1 MVAMKRII
9 TTFLVSMHALL
20 LINGQNFIGMHK
32 DNIADA
38 LKQDYPDFRLD
49 KTNPNSTYNYLKFV
63 DNISEQTILFFLS
76 DDDVCTYVRWIS
88 DYANLNDMNG
98 ILNRKYRKN
107 GENSWIYSQNGK
119 RYTVTLEEEEWYFT
133 VNIRE
138 ESE

>member
-1 MVAMKRII
+1 MVAMKKTIM
-9 TTFLVSMHALL
+9 TFIVFMHALL
-20 LINGQNFIGMHK
+20 FCSGQNFIGMHK

-49 KTNPNSTYNYLKFV
+49 NTNVNDTYNYLKFV

-88 DYANLNDMNG
+88 DYANLNDMTG
-98 ILNRKYRKN
+98 MLNQKYRKN
-107 GENSWIYSQNGK
+107 GEKSWTYSQNGK
-119 RYTVTLEEEEWYFT
+119 SYAVTLEEGEWYFT

-138 ESE
+138 ESK

>member
-1 MVAMKRII
+1 MVAVNRII
-9 TTFLVSMHALL
+9 MTFLVFMHALL

-49 KTNPNSTYNYLKFV
+49 NTKVNNTYNYLKFV

-76 DDDVCTYVRWIS
+76 DDDVCIYVRWIS
-88 DYANLNDMNG
+88 DYANLNDMIG
-98 ILNRKYRKN
+98 MLNRKYRKN
-107 GENSWIYSQNGK
+107 GEKSWIYSQNGK
-119 RYTVTLEEEEWYFT
+119 RYVVTLEEEEWYFT

-138 ESE
+138 ESK